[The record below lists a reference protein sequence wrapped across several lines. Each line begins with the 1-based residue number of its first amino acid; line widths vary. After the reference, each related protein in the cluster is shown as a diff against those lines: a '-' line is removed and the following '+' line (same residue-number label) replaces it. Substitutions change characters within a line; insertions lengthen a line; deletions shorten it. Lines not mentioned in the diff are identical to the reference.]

1 MGRAGQG
8 LGDVLVTFL
17 WTKQNNGQ
25 KRKEDFYFFKERGI
39 LDYSSSSW
47 QRRDDSLSLSH
58 FQDRVSLCSP
68 GCLGTHTVDQA
79 GLELGDLSLSASS
92 ELEFK
97 IQGPSP

>member
-1 MGRAGQG
+1 VGRAGQG

-47 QRRDDSLSLSH
+47 QRRDDSLSLS
-58 FQDRVSLCSP
+58 FSRQSFSV
-68 GCLGTHTVDQA
+68 
-79 GLELGDLSLSASS
+79 
-92 ELEFK
+92 
-97 IQGPSP
+97 